1 MYLKGG
7 VESGFRKVQR
17 GKYEKRLFQIK
28 GKKNVRV
35 KQVRTILSL
44 YKG

>member
-1 MYLKGG
+1 
-7 VESGFRKVQR
+7 
-17 GKYEKRLFQIK
+17 LFQIK